1 MGRDS
6 EPSKKKIRRQVPKL
20 PLNFFWERGTEKK
33 IFLIEVNLP

>member
-20 PLNFFWERGTEKK
+20 PLNFFLGERNREENFSYRG
-33 IFLIEVNLP
+33 